1 MPLIK
6 LDDGGRGQRVGAQ
19 EIRGWERT
27 EGGGPGDKGV
37 GEDTGRGPRR

>member
-19 EIRGWERT
+19 EIRGWERFKRQ
-27 EGGGPGDKGV
+27 EMI
-37 GEDTGRGPRR
+37 GRGGRVGIT